1 MIDPGTFYNQN
12 DLPDRKTKD
21 LLWKSIHRGIG
32 NRWFHALERRSFLLG
47 MAASLV
53 LMFAAVGTYMS
64 VKDAVEY
71 AQPNIVK
78 LDRAYQA
85 AIREFENLTAT
96 EGMHKVSAQAT
107 SSLESRKE
115 QLRLLEQAI
124 EELRQETK
132 GNDLSELKRAKL
144 RELYGKKLRIL
155 QEMVE
160 QGEINL

>member
-1 MIDPGTFYNQN
+1 MIDPGSFYNQD
-12 DLPDRKTKD
+12 DLPDQKTKE
-21 LLWKSIHRGIG
+21 LLWKSIRRGIG
-32 NRWFHALERRSFLLG
+32 SHLWHSLERRSFLLG

-53 LMFAAVGTYMS
+53 LMFAAVGTYTS
-64 VKDAVEY
+64 VKDAVDY

-85 AIREFENLTAT
+85 AIREFENITT
-96 EGMHKVSAQAT
+96 RQGVHKASGQAN

-115 QLRLLEQAI
+115 QLRGLEQAI
-124 EELRQETK
+124 EDLRRQTA

-144 RELYGKKLRIL
+144 RELYGMKLKIL

-160 QGEINL
+160 QGEIDL